1 MEKGERGVS
10 GLVLQYLSFASS
22 SASASGSSGR
32 GNNAPTNE
40 QSAWLQFN
48 RSIKSVNN
56 SKSLIISI
64 SKFVEEEYPIE
75 LHSLDLKLLG
85 KVNMKNRQT

>member
-10 GLVLQYLSFASS
+10 GLVLQYLSFALSS
-22 SASASGSSGR
+22 SSASGSSGR

-56 SKSLIISI
+56 FKSLIISI
-64 SKFVEEEYPIE
+64 SKFVEEYPIE